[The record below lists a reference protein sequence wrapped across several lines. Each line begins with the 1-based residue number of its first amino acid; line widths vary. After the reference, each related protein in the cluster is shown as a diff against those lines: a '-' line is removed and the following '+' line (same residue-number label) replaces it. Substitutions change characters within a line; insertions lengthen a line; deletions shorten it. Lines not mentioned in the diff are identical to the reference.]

1 MPKLGQTVVKQSCV
15 LGLRHHRY
23 FGKCNWARNRPL
35 AGRENKSL
43 SALYLTPLTE
53 VSNAYHRKRNLKTCR
68 GPPPPPHVTGSG
80 GALGGVTTACAG
92 TRDHTH
98 THTHT
103 HTPHTHTTHTH
114 THPPHTHTPPPHT
127 HTHTRRPALLPVT

>member
-43 SALYLTPLTE
+43 SALYLTPLLRLATLITE
-53 VSNAYHRKRNLKTCR
+53 KEI
-68 GPPPPPHVTGSG
+68 
-80 GALGGVTTACAG
+80 
-92 TRDHTH
+92 
-98 THTHT
+98 
-103 HTPHTHTTHTH
+103 
-114 THPPHTHTPPPHT
+114 
-127 HTHTRRPALLPVT
+127 